1 MDWRNAPG
9 NGFAC
14 VIWLCCNTVAF
25 RLPSQNMESGAAF
38 FILVGAFLLI
48 GIPVLAIAA
57 FVRVGD
63 LRRQVQAETP
73 QLIARIYAL
82 ERQLAQIEKALAGLS
97 GAPTSRAET
106 PAASTPSPAA
116 AVTEIP
122 APASPRVLSQMEVP
136 RIPTAQA
143 VLPAS
148 PMQKATPVRGVPALS
163 MPPSAAGMSRQGD
176 GGNFEAMVAGRWLN
190 YVGILAL
197 LFAVTF
203 FLKYAFDN
211 NWVGPRGRVGIGL
224 LMGSAL
230 YPWSNRLLDRGYK
243 YFSEGIAGLG
253 AAVLYLSLWAGWH
266 YYAIF
271 TQSTA
276 FALMIVVTAA
286 TIIVAI
292 GRDSERI
299 AFLALIGGLITPML
313 VSTGENHEVAL
324 FTYLM
329 ILGAGVLG
337 IAWVRNWK
345 SLPPAQ
351 FVATLI
357 YFWGW
362 YSEFYRNDELTT
374 TIVFATVFFILF
386 AALPVV
392 RSWREGDLSG
402 LESAIVLIN
411 SLAYLVTLRVMLW
424 PQNRWALTAAVL
436 LLAAAH
442 LGAERMLPEK
452 RGGEL
457 RVARILYAGLAL
469 TFVTLAIPIR
479 LDGRWITLAWAM
491 EGAVLIWSGLR
502 VRFPAMRW
510 AGLAMFAVVAG
521 RLVAIRIPGGDFLL
535 NARFATFAIGVACI
549 LAACY
554 FAGPAWTELSE
565 AEKTSY
571 SVAAVGANVLALVAL
586 SLEFWDVF
594 GRMPSLGIDRGHAQE
609 LALSM
614 LWLVYALG
622 LLGAGL
628 WKKSEALRWQAL
640 VLLGVV
646 IVKVFLFDLSFL
658 EAFYRIVSFFLLGL
672 ALLIISFYY
681 QRQLV
686 ARKAERKI

>member
-1 MDWRNAPG
+1 
-9 NGFAC
+9 
-14 VIWLCCNTVAF
+14 
-25 RLPSQNMESGAAF
+25 MESGAAF
-38 FILVGAFLLI
+38 FILLGAFFLI

-57 FVRVGD
+57 YVRAGE
-63 LRRQVQAETP
+63 LKKQVRTETP

-82 ERQLAQIEKALAGLS
+82 ERQLTQIENALATLNS
-97 GAPTSRAET
+97 STVARPDAPAPSAP
-106 PAASTPSPAA
+106 PAASQ
-116 AVTEIP
+116 V
-122 APASPRVLSQMEVP
+122 ASSSGTRVISQMEVP
-136 RIPTAQA
+136 RVSTAPA
-143 VLPAS
+143 ALPAS
-148 PMQKATPVRGVPALS
+148 PMQRPTSVRQPPPALS
-163 MPPSAAGMSRQGD
+163 IPASSASTPGQSD
-176 GGNFEAMVAGRWLN
+176 GGFEAVIAGRWLN

-230 YPWSNRLLDRGYK
+230 YPWSHWLLDRGYK
-243 YFSEGIAGLG
+243 YFSEGIAALG

-271 TQSTA
+271 SQSTA

-286 TIIVAI
+286 TMIVAV
-292 GRDSERI
+292 GRNSERI

-324 FTYLM
+324 FAYLT

-362 YSEFYRNDELTT
+362 YSDFYRDNELTT

-386 AALPVV
+386 ATLPVV
-392 RSWREGDLSG
+392 RSWREGELSG
-402 LESAIVLIN
+402 LESSIVLVN
-411 SLAYLVTLRVMLW
+411 SLAYLVALRHMLW
-424 PQNRWALTAAVL
+424 PQDRWALTVAVL
-436 LLAAAH
+436 ALAAAH
-442 LGAERMLPEK
+442 LGAERLLPEK

-479 LDGRWITLAWAM
+479 LDGRWITIAWAV

-502 VRFPAMRW
+502 VRFAAMRW
-510 AGLAMFAVVAG
+510 VGFVMFAIVTG
-521 RLVAIRIPGGDFLL
+521 RLAVISIPAGDFLL
-535 NARFATFAIGVACI
+535 NARFVTFAIAVACI
-549 LAACY
+549 LTACY
-554 FAGPAWTELSE
+554 FASAAWTDLSE
-565 AEKTSY
+565 AEKGAYRIS
-571 SVAAVGANVLALVAL
+571 AIGANVLALAAL
-586 SLEFWDVF
+586 SLEFWDAF

-628 WKKSEALRWQAL
+628 WKKSEAMRWQAL

-658 EAFYRIVSFFLLGL
+658 EKFYRIVSFFLLGL
-672 ALLIISFYY
+672 ALLLISFYY
-681 QRQLV
+681 QRQLM
-686 ARKAERKI
+686 AAKADRKS